1 VKTVGSTGVESFTT
15 VVLDSIHYES
25 YLMATNCGPLG
36 LKADVEPNTN
46 RTALSDR
53 SIAHVVSAADD
64 EDNGGDVD
72 FDVEKCSDEM
82 KARINMTRVISCL
95 TAYVLVFIKH
105 QPHFRPNLTYA
116 NMLCNEWNNILWREY
131 NLPRPSKRKKIK
143 LRMTLEQLCVQSAVH
158 EKFAVSE
165 AAVDFAD
172 MVPDANGDLSPFCIE
187 QLADVVVSLQRCL
200 DLEVIHTAWSHSLD
214 HSPATSS
221 HVFQMK
227 TVLSQLHGNPLDR
240 RTLVGD
246 MPRDDDDIDDAHLN
260 AMMDQ
265 QPAAVGGGVA
275 GPAAA
280 PAPAPA
286 PAPARLPIAHGV
298 PVDAVPP
305 QFNDQ
310 GQGPY
315 GTNPNDGLVAPKSTV
330 PNQNV
335 CHVLNTRPAM
345 HDGITREA
353 CERMASE
360 MATQR
365 TLRAEL
371 SVRTL
376 SKKQASAPNG
386 SATADLVKVFT
397 DGVDT
402 AGRPMHK
409 MASGKVIS
417 AKRAAGACMPNVT
430 DVMAAGHTEAWVK
443 DVLSGHESGAF
454 GNTYHLVG
462 IQPTGWE
469 YECLNN
475 ESTFRG
481 PADYDFNWARL
492 SAFTK
497 GGDVGAAASAGTDG
511 AAKSGGGGAAAPKS
525 NRSIWTN
532 TTKIV
537 KSVTRN
543 SKSRGTNQGE
553 RPFSLM
559 DVESMTFESMRD
571 TLYLMAQGTPEN
583 KIRIPVFNHA
593 RRSGLNS
600 SAKMKSRNQPFYQT
614 CLPLTVHP
622 ASMFCHDA
630 SGNVVIEEAFRS
642 PVGIERPMD
651 STVAIS
657 DYQKRLDHL
666 TERRALAT
674 VIAPDACERGTM
686 IKESEEINGIYFS
699 KYVASEHSQLVLE
712 MGMYLSNVPGIM
724 GAELAHLPTTF
735 RIEKANAT
743 EEARKKE
750 QMEED
755 VYQEELARDDP
766 DFDAH
771 RRVRVPGAS
780 PASALPEDPDPATV
794 RQDHFPEYEDAAGE
808 VDEDD
813 EEADAA
819 YEAPPPLEDLGEN
832 SDLYPLEADVAH
844 PGGVGTGISA
854 EPGASAASAAKSLE
868 PDAAVKSIPYSWDMS
883 STFLSCKMVET
894 LHNDVAE
901 YVDAVR
907 SECPDVFGNED
918 REVTLRD
925 LPQISLRFPGLE
937 EKEKKLFP
945 LSRPVPLTQSRVSDI
960 KKNIANARASRE
972 ISEAVHSIAQGR
984 RVKYNDPEV
993 QEREAEAR
1001 GIDSTFVLEGNVFA
1015 RSTWLKFTLSALDA
1029 RGMLTPAEARRVND
1043 QGLNLRLRVR
1053 NARANAE
1060 HEKANKHLNGQS
1072 LAENG
1077 SFAAQARGK
1086 RARKA
1091 AGINDDEEEAV
1102 ELSEGSKRLA
1112 TERKVQHAIIQSM
1125 IQNTALFEE

>member
-1 VKTVGSTGVESFTT
+1 MESFTT

-64 EDNGGDVD
+64 DDNGGDVD
-72 FDVEKCSDEM
+72 FDVDKCSDEM
-82 KARINMTRVISCL
+82 KARINMTRVIACL

-165 AAVDFAD
+165 SAVDFTD
-172 MVPDANGDLSPFCIE
+172 MAPDANGNLSPFCIE
-187 QLADVVVSLQRCL
+187 QLADVIVSLQRCL

-246 MPRDDDDIDDAHLN
+246 MPREDGDIDDAHLN

-265 QPAAVGGGVA
+265 QPADVGGGVA
-275 GPAAA
+275 VPAVAPAPAAA
-280 PAPAPA
+280 PAQ
-286 PAPARLPIAHGV
+286 LPIAHGV
-298 PVDAVPP
+298 AVDPVPP
-305 QFNDQ
+305 QFDDQ

-315 GTNPNDGLVAPKSTV
+315 GTNAGDGLVSPASTV
-330 PNQNV
+330 PNQSV

-353 CERMASE
+353 CERVASE

-376 SKKQASAPNG
+376 SRKHANASNA

-397 DGVDT
+397 DGVDN

-409 MASGKVIS
+409 MSSGKVIS

-497 GGDVGAAASAGTDG
+497 GGDSGTAGSAGAGTG
-511 AAKSGGGGAAAPKS
+511 AGGGGASAKGH
-525 NRSIWTN
+525 RSIWTN

-543 SKSRGTNQGE
+543 SKSRGGHQGGE

-600 SAKMKSRNQPFYQT
+600 SSKMKSRNQPFYQT
-614 CLPLTVHP
+614 CLPLTIHP
-622 ASMFCHDA
+622 ASMFCHDK

-642 PVGIERPMD
+642 PQGIERPID
-651 STVAIS
+651 STVATS

-666 TERRALAT
+666 TEKRALAT

-686 IKESEEINGIYFS
+686 LKENEEINGCYFS

-724 GAELAHLPTTF
+724 GAELANLPATF
-735 RIEKANAT
+735 RIKEAASN
-743 EEARKKE
+743 EYARKKE

-755 VYQEELARDDP
+755 VYQEELAKHQERAQGDP
-766 DFDAH
+766 S
-771 RRVRVPGAS
+771 V
-780 PASALPEDPDPATV
+780 SARPEDPDPATV
-794 RQDHFPEYEDAAGE
+794 RQDEFPEYEDAAGE
-808 VDEDD
+808 VEEEEEEEEEGED
-813 EEADAA
+813 DAA
-819 YEAPPPLEDLGEN
+819 YEAPPPLEDLGES
-832 SDLYPLEADVAH
+832 SDLLPLEVDVAH
-844 PGGVGTGISA
+844 PGSAGTGIRA
-854 EPGASAASAAKSLE
+854 EPGASAASAAKNLE

-883 STFLSCKMVET
+883 ATFLSCKMVET
-894 LHNDVAE
+894 LHNDVDE
-901 YVDAVR
+901 YVDSVR
-907 SECPDVFGNED
+907 AECQDVFGEEGRD
-918 REVTLRD
+918 VTLRD

-937 EKEKKLFP
+937 EKEKKLQP
-945 LSRPVPLTQSRVSDI
+945 LSRPLPLVQSRVSDI
-960 KKNIANARASRE
+960 KKNIASARASRE
-972 ISEAVHSIAQGR
+972 LSEAVHSFAQGR
-984 RVKYNDPEV
+984 CVKYNDPEV

-1053 NARANAE
+1053 NARANTA
-1060 HEKANKHLNGQS
+1060 HEKANKHLSGES
-1072 LAENG
+1072 LAKCR

-1091 AGINDDEEEAV
+1091 AGINDEEEESM

-1112 TERKVQHAIIQSM
+1112 TEKKVQCAIIKD
-1125 IQNTALFEE
+1125 IIWNTALFEE